1 MHRISVGHKQ
11 AADPFNS
18 HPTGV
23 SSSTSQTHYG
33 ISRSLYFNGTQA
45 SSFIVSDNAAFAVY
59 PVTVEVW
66 LYSTTTSDFIIEF
79 QNPTTGQ
86 YTVLGNQF
94 AYQQAQTGGTSANA
108 ALGTTWTT
116 NAWHH
121 VAMTLWSSTLSTTQA
136 DRVTW
141 WLDGVSNGSTAGST
155 FVLGTGTPNYQA
167 TGESRLVL
175 GTYQYSLTGSN
186 SPFTGYISELRV
198 SNNARYGTL
207 GTTFTP
213 PAAAMTSDVNT
224 LLLYRAPY

>member
-1 MHRISVGHKQ
+1 MHRIIRGRKQ

-18 HPTGV
+18 RPSGV
-23 SSSTSQTHYG
+23 SSSTTQTHYS
-33 ISRSLYFNGTQA
+33 IARSINFAGTQT

-59 PVTVEVW
+59 PVTVEAW
-66 LYSTTTSDFIIEF
+66 LYSTTTGDFIIEL
-79 QNPTTGQ
+79 QNPITGQ

-94 AYQQAQTGGTSANA
+94 VYQQAQSGGTSASSNLA
-108 ALGTTWTT
+108 PWTA

-121 VAMTLWSSTLSTTQA
+121 VAFTLWSSTLSTTQA

-141 WLDGVSNGSTAGST
+141 WIDGVSNGSTAGNT
-155 FVLGTGTPNYQA
+155 FIGGGVSPNYSA

-186 SPFTGYISELRV
+186 TPFTGYISEVRV

-207 GTTFTP
+207 GVTFTP
-213 PAAAMTSDVNT
+213 PAVAMTSDVNT
-224 LLLYRAPY
+224 LLLYKAP